1 MNFIFLGPPGAGK
14 GSLAVKVAKD
24 YNIPHISTGDIFR
37 AAIKNQTELG
47 KKVKSIIDAGGLVS
61 DDITCALVQERLA
74 EPDCKNGFILDG
86 FPRTIPQADALAKFC
101 PDVTCVNFTIADD
114 IVIKRLSTRRVCK
127 KCGANFNILT
137 KAPKVEGVCDECGGE
152 LYQRDDDKQE
162 SILHRMDVYRE
173 QTEPLIAYYRAKN
186 KLTDVDAAIETDDLL
201 VEFKKM
207 FKN

>member
-1 MNFIFLGPPGAGK
+1 
-14 GSLAVKVAKD
+14 
-24 YNIPHISTGDIFR
+24 
-37 AAIKNQTELG
+37 
-47 KKVKSIIDAGGLVS
+47 
-61 DDITCALVQERLA
+61 
-74 EPDCKNGFILDG
+74 
-86 FPRTIPQADALAKFC
+86 
-101 PDVTCVNFTIADD
+101 
-114 IVIKRLSTRRVCK
+114 LSTRRVCK